1 MRATV
6 LWARCKLNCE
16 TATYETALDC
26 SELFEYDGEGPRH
39 DLHVLPEGL
48 VADVFEVKTQFATD
62 VVDALIVA
70 MIHLR
75 PPRDAGAHALAL
87 AVAVDLLAQPPDD
100 RGVLGARPHDV
111 HFPPQHVEQLG
122 QFVEAVE
129 TQDASHRG
137 DARIVG
143 AGPHL
148 PGLRGP
154 CGGRHRAEFV
164 DAERPSAA
172 GGGGA
177 RGCRGVSRRR
187 GGGAGAGSAV

>member
-1 MRATV
+1 M
-6 LWARCKLNCE
+6 
-16 TATYETALDC
+16 ATYETALDC
-26 SELFEYDGEGPRH
+26 SELFEHDGEGPRH

-87 AVAVDLLAQPPDD
+87 AVAVDLLAQPRED
-100 RGVLGARPHDV
+100 RGLLGARPHDV

-148 PGLRGP
+148 RGLRGP
-154 CGGRHRAEFV
+154 CGGRHPAEFLE
-164 DAERPSAA
+164 AGRPFPPGW
-172 GGGGA
+172 GGP
-177 RGCRGVSRRR
+177 RVLPGVSRPAARPGPPGLR
-187 GGGAGAGSAV
+187 GGNTGPRG

>member
-1 MRATV
+1 M
-6 LWARCKLNCE
+6 
-16 TATYETALDC
+16 ATYETALDC

-87 AVAVDLLAQPPDD
+87 SVAVDLLAQPRED
-100 RGVLGARPHDV
+100 RGLLGARPHDV

-148 PGLRGP
+148 PGLRRP
-154 CGGRHRAEFV
+154 CGGRPRAEIV
-164 DAERPSAA
+164 DVEPAC
-172 GGGGA
+172 GA
-177 RGCRGVSRRR
+177 RGGAPRGARRVPR
-187 GGGAGAGSAV
+187 P